1 MSAILRPAG
10 EADLDFLYLLYASS
24 RADEMAMLDWS
35 KQQKEAF
42 IRMQFDAQHLYYHE
56 QFSTAKFDIIEL
68 DNKAIGRLY
77 VDRRVDEIRIIDI
90 ALLPEYRGKG
100 IGGEFMKSLIDEAA
114 SSKLSV
120 TIHVE
125 HNNPA
130 MRLYQRL
137 GFRHIRDEGVYYFME
152 WKASNRMENAVSENS
167 SQANTAS

>member
-24 RADEMAMLDWS
+24 RADEMAILDWS
-35 KQQKEAF
+35 NQQKEAF
-42 IRMQFDAQHLYYHE
+42 LRMQFDAQHQYYHE

-68 DNKAIGRLY
+68 DNEAIGRLY

-100 IGGEFMKSLIDEAA
+100 IGGEFMKSLIEEAV

-130 MRLYQRL
+130 MHLYQRL

-152 WKASNRMENAVSENS
+152 WKADNRVENATS
-167 SQANTAS
+167 

>member
-10 EADLDFLYLLYASS
+10 KADLDFLYLLYVSS

-35 KQQKEAF
+35 NQQKEAF
-42 IRMQFDAQHLYYHE
+42 LRMQFDAQHQYYHE
-56 QFSTAKFDIIEL
+56 QFSNAKFDIIEL

-100 IGGEFMKSLIDEAA
+100 IGGEYMKSLIDEAA
-114 SSKLSV
+114 NSKLSV

-130 MRLYQRL
+130 MHLYQRL

-152 WKASNRMENAVSENS
+152 WKAGNRVENAISENS